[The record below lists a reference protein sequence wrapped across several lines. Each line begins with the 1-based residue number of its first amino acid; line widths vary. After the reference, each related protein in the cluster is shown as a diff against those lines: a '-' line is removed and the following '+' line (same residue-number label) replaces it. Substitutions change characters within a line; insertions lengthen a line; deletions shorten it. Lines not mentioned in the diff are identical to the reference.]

1 MEPLAAEH
9 LGPALV
15 DAALEISRAHIVLL
29 GHAQRLP
36 ERHRASAMEALEALE
51 RVMAVLG
58 DLSVRV
64 DPSPD
69 LRVPLGRAPR

>member
-36 ERHRASAMEALEALE
+36 ERHRGSAMEALEALE
-51 RVMAVLG
+51 RVMGLLG
-58 DLSVRV
+58 ELSVRV
-64 DPSPD
+64 DARQEV
-69 LRVPLGRAPR
+69 RVPSGRRGD